1 MYLAPLL
8 ETYHYSLSPYKE
20 LDFHMESKK
29 NN

>member
-8 ETYHYSLSPYKE
+8 EAYHNSFSPCKE
-20 LDFHMESKK
+20 LDVHMESKK